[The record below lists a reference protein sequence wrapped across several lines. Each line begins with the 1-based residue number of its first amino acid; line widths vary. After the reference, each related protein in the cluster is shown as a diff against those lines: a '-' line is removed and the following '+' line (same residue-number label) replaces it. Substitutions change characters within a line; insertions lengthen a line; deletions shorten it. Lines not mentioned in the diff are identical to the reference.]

1 MRNLPPTFE
10 PGSLFE
16 PHHKLWNV
24 TYFLVSHVDSQ
35 LTSSDRV
42 GYNALGGGH
51 DLTSLLMDLGKYDR
65 GTIVSYWPDRLLMH
79 KFDGSQMPPELHLE
93 FGLHEENSLVKPS
106 IRCLSVEKKAEI
118 LLKAYE
124 AESINSNRKPYFC
137 CNICLSVFPRLFT
150 ASDFFF
156 SDRLSLSPLALLTV
170 IPYSTSPK
178 IQNSATEAPILVS
191 LCRNLSIDI

>member
-1 MRNLPPTFE
+1 
-10 PGSLFE
+10 
-16 PHHKLWNV
+16 
-24 TYFLVSHVDSQ
+24 
-35 LTSSDRV
+35 
-42 GYNALGGGH
+42 
-51 DLTSLLMDLGKYDR
+51 MDLGKYDR
-65 GTIVSYWPDRLLMH
+65 GAVVSYWPDRLLMH

-93 FGLHEENSLVKPS
+93 FGLHEENSLVKPP
-106 IRCLSVEKKAEI
+106 IRCLFVVEKKAEI
-118 LLKAYE
+118 LLKGYE
-124 AESINSNRKPYFC
+124 AESIDSNRKPYFC